1 MSHDRIALGKQGEDL
16 AVEFFRVRGYRLVAR
31 NWRCRYGEID
41 LIVQRGGDL
50 RAVEVKTRQSLG
62 AGYPEEAVDHRK
74 LEHLEAAIDQFLD
87 EHPELPLDCHLDV
100 LSITFDEVGQPQYY
114 YLPDVE

>member
-1 MSHDRIALGKQGEDL
+1 MSEQGIELGKHGENL
-16 AVEFFRVRGYRLVAR
+16 AEEFFRMRGYETVVR

-41 LIVQRGGDL
+41 LVVLRGGDL
-50 RAVEVKTRQSLG
+50 RAIEVKTRRSLA
-62 AGYPEEAVDHRK
+62 AGYPEEAVDERK

-87 EHPELPLDCHLDV
+87 ERPELPLDCHLDV
-100 LSITFDEVGQPQYY
+100 LSIIIGADEKAQYY